1 MDAIYWHDGQ
11 WTTDNPKLL
20 GPADHAFW
28 MASMVFDGA
37 RAFRGL
43 TPDLDLHCQRVVRSA
58 EKMLMKPQLGWEA
71 IQDLCL
77 QAVAKFP
84 EGTELYIK
92 PMFYCADGFLL
103 PTPTAP
109 NSCCMFQGADARRTG
124 LLGLLLQL
132 RALLVQHGAHRRQGV
147 LPVPNGQRAIRDAAN
162 RGFDNAIMLDGD
174 GNIAEFAT
182 SNLWIAKNGVVSTP
196 VDNGTFL
203 NGITRRR
210 VLALLGRRRRSA
222 GAQPDA
228 RRRGIGRRGV
238 LLGQLRQGG
247 ARQPR
252 RGPRAGIRPAGAPR
266 PQALHGLR
274 GKHAQALTPHPPRA
288 AAPAGRLHVEQT
300 RLPAHRRRARG
311 RRRRAR
317 PVSAAI
323 RRALAIEPDRRSGT
337 LRDVEHIVVLMQEN
351 RSFDHYF
358 GGLAGVRGFGDR
370 FPIPVPASPE
380 HERRSVWSQY
390 NDSTDG
396 GPRTVLPFRLD
407 TRAAFEAM
415 RIASTPHTWSNAQ
428 QAWDDGRMGF
438 WPAAKKNHSMAYYAE
453 ADLPFQYALRA
464 FTVCDAYHCSFTGGT
479 NVNRLFLWT
488 GTNDGAGRGHG
499 PAMGNTY
506 NKLTGGDPA
515 GAYTWTTYPERL
527 ERAGIRW
534 RIYQD
539 MADNYALNPTAGFK
553 AYRDAYQGLPGS
565 LAALRERR

>member
-1 MDAIYWHDGQ
+1 MSNRRD
-11 WTTDNPKLL
+11 
-20 GPADHAFW
+20 
-28 MASMVFDGA
+28 
-37 RAFRGL
+37 
-43 TPDLDLHCQRVVRSA
+43 
-58 EKMLMKPQLGWEA
+58 
-71 IQDLCL
+71 
-77 QAVAKFP
+77 
-84 EGTELYIK
+84 
-92 PMFYCADGFLL
+92 FL
-103 PTPTAP
+103 
-109 NSCCMFQGADARRTG
+109 RTG
-124 LLGLLLQL
+124 AALAGAAGALGLF
-132 RALLVQHGAHRRQGV
+132 
-147 LPVPNGQRAIRDAAN
+147 P
-162 RGFDNAIMLDGD
+162 
-174 GNIAEFAT
+174 
-182 SNLWIAKNGVVSTP
+182 
-196 VDNGTFL
+196 
-203 NGITRRR
+203 
-210 VLALLGRRRRSA
+210 
-222 GAQPDA
+222 
-228 RRRGIGRRGV
+228 
-238 LLGQLRQGG
+238 
-247 ARQPR
+247 
-252 RGPRAGIRPAGAPR
+252 
-266 PQALHGLR
+266 
-274 GKHAQALTPHPPRA
+274 
-288 AAPAGRLHVEQT
+288 
-300 RLPAHRRRARG
+300 
-311 RRRRAR
+311 
-317 PVSAAI
+317 AAI

-453 ADLPFQYALRA
+453 ADLPFQYALARA

-565 LAALRERR
+565 LAALREKALSTHGLDRLRQDALDGTLPQVSWICPTKAGSEHPSPSSPAQGADYVARVLDALTANPQVWSRTVLLLMFDENDGFFDHMPPPAPPSRDARGALAGASTVDTRGEYHEIIAGVESDDTPAHRHGVYGLGPRVPMYALSPWSRGGWVNSQVFDHTSVLRFIEQRFGVAEPNISPWRRAVCGDLTSLFDFSASEPAVPGTTLPATAARAARAPRCPAPPRPPRRTSRRPPASSPACGPRAPCPMRCTRMRQRATTR